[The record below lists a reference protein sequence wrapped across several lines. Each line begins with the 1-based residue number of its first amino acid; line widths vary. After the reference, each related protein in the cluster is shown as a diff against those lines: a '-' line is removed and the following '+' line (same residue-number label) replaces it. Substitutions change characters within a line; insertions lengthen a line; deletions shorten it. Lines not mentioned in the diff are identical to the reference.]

1 MGVVLVVVI
10 VQKLKSI
17 ELVVVPT
24 NVCLVQRGIEDNSS
38 LVNEDFGV
46 SYIIGFV
53 RVAGVFCEEA
63 GNPIGCAVLPT
74 SLRDNPKLTIFKAF
88 VNWHVD
94 IMRDSFMTILFC
106 LFCFAVAGLLL
117 CALAFGR
124 HGDPVRAQDGTERE
138 KTLPVIDE
146 KRKRNC

>member
-24 NVCLVQRGIEDNSS
+24 NVCLVQRGIEDYAILIN
-38 LVNEDFGV
+38 VDFGV

-63 GNPIGCAVLPT
+63 GNPIGCAALPT
-74 SLRDNPKLTIFKAF
+74 SLRDKPKLTFFKAF
-88 VNWHVD
+88 VNWHID
-94 IMRDSFMTILFC
+94 IMRDSFLTILFC

-117 CALAFGR
+117 CILAFGR
-124 HGDPVRAQDGTERE
+124 HGEAVRVQDGTERE
-138 KTLPVIDE
+138 KNTSSD
-146 KRKRNC
+146 